1 MYGIVLIAVLIIT
14 GGVIAFI
21 GDRLGTKIGKKK
33 LSVFGLR
40 PRHTSIVITI
50 ITGIM
55 ITTLTFGV
63 MAAVSENVRTALFGM
78 EKLNRQ
84 MQLTQAELEQ
94 ADKDLTAANA
104 ARDKAKADFDAAQAE
119 VEKMRIHQAELSRQN
134 QALETGNRE
143 LASANSGLEQQNNA
157 LGDMNNSLVQKNDEI
172 SAENKTLEIRTKNL
186 KDGLQF
192 VREGDIVYQAGE
204 VIASGVVKKTTEKES
219 LSAGLASII
228 YLANRNVAEKT
239 GINAGNEGILIYQ
252 SEYQAAVDKMEG
264 LMQDSVVRIVAGG
277 NLVRGEP
284 VRPIIEIYPNRT
296 IYQENEFVFTENMVL
311 RGKVKNE
318 AQLAVFEFL
327 KHVNTVA
334 VNKGVLADPLKG
346 SVGIMGGDQLYDIIN
361 SLTPIRGSVRLSAY
375 AAQST
380 DALGPLRLRI
390 KAEKLSD

>member
-55 ITTLTFGV
+55 ITTLTFGI

-104 ARDKAKADFDAAQAE
+104 ARDKAKTDFAAAQAE
-119 VEKMRIHQAELSRQN
+119 VEKMKIHQAELARQN
-134 QALETGNRE
+134 QTLEAGNRE
-143 LASANSGLEQQNNA
+143 LASANSDLEQKNNA
-157 LGDMNNSLVQKNDEI
+157 LGDLNNSLVQKNDEM

-186 KDGLQF
+186 RDGLQF

-219 LSAGLASII
+219 LAAGLSSII

-239 GINAGNEGILIYQ
+239 GSNTGNEGILIYQ

-264 LMQDSVVRIVAGG
+264 LMQDSVVRIVAAG

-296 IYQENEFVFTENMVL
+296 IYQENEFVFTENMAL
-311 RGKVKNE
+311 RGKVNNE

-327 KHVNTVA
+327 KHVNTAA

-361 SLTPIRGSVRLSAY
+361 SLTPIRGTVRLSAY